1 MVSFYTPI
9 VIICS
14 VKKNVSNIFYL
25 SIEFKGNVHVVRTQ
39 EEERLK
45 GHYTEF
51 MIYRNICCKQYNKTV
66 LHCKKLNLKI
76 LCTIYVNYYY

>member
-1 MVSFYTPI
+1 LRVKIKGKVSKSSSEVLYTVEQFYYIVHHTSI

-45 GHYTEF
+45 DHYT
-51 MIYRNICCKQYNKTV
+51 V
-66 LHCKKLNLKI
+66 
-76 LCTIYVNYYY
+76 